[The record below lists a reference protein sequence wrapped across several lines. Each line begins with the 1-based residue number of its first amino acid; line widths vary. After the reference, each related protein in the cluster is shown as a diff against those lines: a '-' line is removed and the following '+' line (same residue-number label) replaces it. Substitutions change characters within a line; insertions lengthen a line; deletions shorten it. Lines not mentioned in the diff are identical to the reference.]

1 MSLGVGLT
9 NLAKLAQQEHDAHSS
24 RGAHADGITP
34 DLRQDEGARQSFIEK
49 DVHET
54 SFLSNLLKWIVLY
67 GQDVS
72 KSKLCNIFRINAALS
87 TKEAPRY
94 YLTGED
100 KVFLLITI
108 ENIIAAG
115 VFPLVIW
122 VLSLCLTHRAA
133 GTGYCSLECK
143 TSSYCTRTKWSHSNI
158 SGDTRKLCA
167 EWLDEL
173 IWTVLM
179 GSYNS
184 FDGIIYYDIINR
196 NDSNTELKHFT
207 GTFQTGMQ
215 DKSFV

>member
-9 NLAKLAQQEHDAHSS
+9 KLAQQEHDAHSS

-34 DLRQDEGARQSFIEK
+34 DLRQDEGARQSFIEE

-54 SFLSNLLKWIVLY
+54 SFLSNLFKWIVLY

-108 ENIIAAG
+108 ENIIA
-115 VFPLVIW
+115 VWCLSSCNMSFVPLF
-122 VLSLCLTHRAA
+122 
-133 GTGYCSLECK
+133 
-143 TSSYCTRTKWSHSNI
+143 
-158 SGDTRKLCA
+158 DTQSCR
-167 EWLDEL
+167 
-173 IWTVLM
+173 
-179 GSYNS
+179 
-184 FDGIIYYDIINR
+184 NR
-196 NDSNTELKHFT
+196 LLL
-207 GTFQTGMQ
+207 TGM
-215 DKSFV
+215 